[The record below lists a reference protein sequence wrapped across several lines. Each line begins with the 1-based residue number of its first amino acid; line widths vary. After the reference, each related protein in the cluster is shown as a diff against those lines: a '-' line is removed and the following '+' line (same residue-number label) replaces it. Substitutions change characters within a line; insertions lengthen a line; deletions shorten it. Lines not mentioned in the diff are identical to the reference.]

1 MKKFLIFV
9 SFALLVLAGSSRLF
23 AKEQATV
30 YSGASYKIEDPQLL
44 LQKNVQMIFFF
55 IMEQQKISV
64 QLSFHYN
71 EMSL

>member
-23 AKEQATV
+23 AKEQATA

-44 LQKNVQMIFFF
+44 
-55 IMEQQKISV
+55 S
-64 QLSFHYN
+64 H
-71 EMSL
+71 